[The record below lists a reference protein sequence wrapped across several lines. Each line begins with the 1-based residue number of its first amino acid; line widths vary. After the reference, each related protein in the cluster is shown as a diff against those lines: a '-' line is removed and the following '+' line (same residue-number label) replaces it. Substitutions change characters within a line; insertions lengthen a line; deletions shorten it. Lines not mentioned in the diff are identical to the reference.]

1 MPGGWI
7 LRQRDQIAGLIEM
20 LRLSCVIILLTLLGV
35 SSVCAGEIASFREL
49 ESFFYADGKLERF
62 EGRYECVYFM
72 EGDTITR
79 IKVFDSKTNET
90 HLDKTI
96 FYIERQL
103 RSDPSKG
110 LAARGRGVVRA
121 VGRPGIDGVEI
132 LSITGEFLM
141 SVKSTSDFFEIS
153 RSMRVR

>member
-1 MPGGWI
+1 
-7 LRQRDQIAGLIEM
+7 M
-20 LRLSCVIILLTLLGV
+20 LRLPSMVVLMTLLGTGFG
-35 SSVCAGEIASFREL
+35 CAEEMATFQEM
-49 ESFFYADGKLERF
+49 ESYFYVDGKMERSKGRF
-62 EGRYECVYFM
+62 ESVYFI

-79 IKVFDSKTNET
+79 IKVFDSKTNEI
-90 HLDKTI
+90 HFDKTA

-110 LAARGRGVVRA
+110 LAARGNGVVRA

-153 RSMRVR
+153 RSKRVR

>member
-1 MPGGWI
+1 
-7 LRQRDQIAGLIEM
+7 M
-20 LRLSCVIILLTLLGV
+20 LRLACVILLLTLPGV
-35 SSVCAGEIASFREL
+35 SSVSPGEIISFREL
-49 ESFFYADGKLERF
+49 ESFFYANGKMERF
-62 EGRYECVYFM
+62 EGRFECVYFM

-79 IKVFDSKTNET
+79 IKVVDSKTNET
-90 HLDKTI
+90 HFDKTA

-110 LAARGRGVVRA
+110 LAARGNGVVRA